1 MYVSTSDG
9 DLVALK
15 RRTGTEVWRD
25 SSLKHR
31 GLSAPAVVGDY
42 VVVADLDGYVHWFD
56 RVTGTIAGR
65 AKSGGSRVTNAPIV
79 VEGTLYLLNDKGE
92 LTAMRGQ
99 PVAARAAKAAPAP
112 APAAPAPEAAP
123 APGGG

>member
-25 SSLKHR
+25 TSLKHR

-56 RVTGTIAGR
+56 RTTGTIAGR
-65 AKSGGSRVTNAPIV
+65 AKAGGERVTNAPLV
-79 VEGTLYLLNDKGE
+79 AEDTLYVLNDEGE

-99 PVAARAAKAAPAP
+99 PIAARAARGAPGPQA
-112 APAAPAPEAAP
+112 APEAAP